1 MLFQAFQSVS
11 VTDLKNT
18 VVQKKAAVPLFISG
32 GAAPLVLFSPKD
44 VKSLAQD
51 FVVTY
56 RRSLVCKPVIIWQFF
71 ALYIN
76 VAPRVFVTP
85 QRGAGNLNAAQLVH

>member
-1 MLFQAFQSVS
+1 MLFKAFQSVS

-18 VVQKKAAVPLFISG
+18 VVQKKAGVPFFISG
-32 GAAPLVLFSPKD
+32 GAAPLVLFFPKD
-44 VKSLAQD
+44 VKSLARD

-56 RRSLVCKPVIIWQFF
+56 WRSLVCKLAIILQFF
-71 ALYIN
+71 AFYIN

-85 QRGAGNLNAAQLVH
+85 

>member
-1 MLFQAFQSVS
+1 MLFKAFQSVS

-18 VVQKKAAVPLFISG
+18 AVQKKAGVPLIMSG
-32 GAAPLVLFSPKD
+32 GAAPLVLFFPKD
-44 VKSLAQD
+44 VKSLARD

-56 RRSLVCKPVIIWQFF
+56 RRSLVCKPAIILQFF
-71 ALYIN
+71 ALYIV

-85 QRGAGNLNAAQLVH
+85 